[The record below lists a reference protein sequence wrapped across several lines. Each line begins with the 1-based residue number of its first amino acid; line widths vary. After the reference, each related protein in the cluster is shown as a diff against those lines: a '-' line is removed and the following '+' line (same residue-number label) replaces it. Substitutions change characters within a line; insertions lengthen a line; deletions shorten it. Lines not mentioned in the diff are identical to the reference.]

1 MYIQSRALIRPEGL
15 NGLYLAGFR
24 RENRAMHPEPAD
36 AGHITEAASDS
47 ARADQAAGVD
57 AAHSGDATPAKRTR
71 SRDGKNIIFRVF
83 PEEHDDIAARA
94 AEAGL
99 TVSEFIRR
107 IAMGY
112 KTQSRFDYDVIEY
125 LISMHTDMNRLG
137 NLFKLSLKQGDG
149 ADGVTDPPLSERA
162 REWHRSILKSIEENQ
177 ELLRNYIGG
186 FNA

>member
-1 MYIQSRALIRPEGL
+1 
-15 NGLYLAGFR
+15 
-24 RENRAMHPEPAD
+24 MHSEPAD
-36 AGHITEAASDS
+36 AGHIPEAASDS
-47 ARADQAAGVD
+47 TRADHVLGAD
-57 AAHSGDATPAKRTR
+57 AAHGDGAAPAKRAR

-94 AEAGL
+94 TEAGL

-112 KTQSRFDYDVIEY
+112 KTQSRFDYDVMEY
-125 LISMHTDMNRLG
+125 LIKMHADMNRLG
-137 NLFKLSLKQGDG
+137 NLFKLSLKQDGDEG
-149 ADGVTDPPLSERA
+149 TAIPLSYAE

-186 FNA
+186 FKT